1 MVPCVTEDVVI
12 DYPFHPLTNA
22 SFISIL
28 VASLTDFV
36 FFVHVSFLRK
46 KPVNFIV
53 NFPPKHKHT
62 ERCVEHNETVN
73 AIGCIGARWQ
83 NKTIVNQ
90 LHLCKRRFC

>member
-12 DYPFHPLTNA
+12 DYPFHPGTDA

-36 FFVHVSFLRK
+36 FFVNVSFIFK
-46 KPVNFIV
+46 KPVNVIF

-73 AIGCIGARWQ
+73 AISRIGARW
-83 NKTIVNQ
+83 
-90 LHLCKRRFC
+90 